1 MRFWGDD
8 KTQDVAM
15 RMGGQNAV
23 EKISRIRELHELQD
37 HFVGWIITRVVNLH
51 GHVYLLGFG

>member
-1 MRFWGDD
+1 
-8 KTQDVAM
+8 M

-23 EKISRIRELHELQD
+23 EKISRIREVHELQD